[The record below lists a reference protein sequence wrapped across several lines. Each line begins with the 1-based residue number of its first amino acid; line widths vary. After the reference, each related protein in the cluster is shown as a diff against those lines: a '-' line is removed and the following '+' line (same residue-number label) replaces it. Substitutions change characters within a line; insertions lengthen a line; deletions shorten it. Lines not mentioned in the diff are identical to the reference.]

1 MAAMI
6 TKKKVR
12 KIRWNSFMNM
22 LWREGLPSHKTMP
35 PSVGLGLAAAVGW
48 IVQMKER
55 YFQVAFIPFDEGY
68 LKA

>member
-1 MAAMI
+1 
-6 TKKKVR
+6 
-12 KIRWNSFMNM
+12 MNM
-22 LWREGLPSHKTMP
+22 LWREGLPGHKTMP

-55 YFQVAFIPFDEGY
+55 YFQVVFIPFDEGY

>member
-1 MAAMI
+1 MI
-6 TKKKVR
+6 WLGGEV
-12 KIRWNSFMNM
+12 F
-22 LWREGLPSHKTMP
+22 PSHKTMP